1 MINEETLVYDIT
13 IKAGADYSIDFDYTD
28 DDEVSVDVS
37 GWTVE
42 SQIREFPEA
51 ITYIGFTGTADE
63 NGFHLAMDDQT
74 TSRLHFARGV
84 YDVFIT
90 DGNGIRAK
98 LIEGHV
104 TVIPEVTR

>member
-1 MINEETLVYDIT
+1 MMEDTLVYDIT
-13 IKAGADYSIDFDYTD
+13 IKAGVDYSIDFDYTD

-63 NGFHLAMDDQT
+63 HGFHLTMDSST
-74 TSRLHFARGV
+74 TSKLHFATGV

-90 DGNGIRAK
+90 DQLGIRAK

-104 TVIPEVTR
+104 KVLPEVTR

>member
-13 IKAGADYSIDFDYTD
+13 IKAGVDYSIDFDYTD

-42 SQIREFPEA
+42 SQIREYPEA
-51 ITYIGFTGTADE
+51 INHIDFTGTADST
-63 NGFHLAMDDQT
+63 GFHLTMDGDT
-74 TSRLHFARGV
+74 TSRLHFAMGV

-90 DGNGIRAK
+90 DGNGTRAK

-104 TVIPEVTR
+104 KVIPEVTR